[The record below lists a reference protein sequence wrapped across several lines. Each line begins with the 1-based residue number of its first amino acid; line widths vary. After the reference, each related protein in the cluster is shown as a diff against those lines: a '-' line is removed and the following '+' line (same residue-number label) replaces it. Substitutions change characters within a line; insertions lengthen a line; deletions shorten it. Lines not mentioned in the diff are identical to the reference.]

1 MNKGRRFLGSTAPA
15 DILLDVDIAV
25 LTGNNAMGSVLLD
38 CDKALRYTATVSV
51 VRVISQAKT
60 FVEARKRRSDWC
72 WNEGRLRMEYT
83 AIMALANV
91 PDGSR
96 IFAKLTNTS
105 GSSETPDVLNSTPF
119 VWEMSRIPQKEQERS
134 SVPLLPVLR
143 ETAHPSM

>member
-96 IFAKLTNTS
+96 IFAKLTK
-105 GSSETPDVLNSTPF
+105 TPDVLNSTPF